1 MARLPGI
8 GSVRWPKL
16 NTSVRLP
23 SGGNVFFN
31 AQGFAVFDKSV
42 LRTNWKAINKG
53 PLKRA
58 GLLTRK
64 IMRRSIRRVKT
75 NEKRLQDLQ
84 SGKTKSLRRG
94 KPSKPGQP
102 PRSRTER
109 YGGHPFKKIFS
120 LPFTKQSYVVG
131 HVGWG
136 GVPTTPM
143 EAHEFGKTVSVKTVV
158 YPKKKRGKRR
168 SAKQRQSSRRAFL
181 SGKLKSQ
188 KSQVKI
194 VTKTVKMPKRPFAR
208 PALEKARPY
217 FAAMWKD
224 SLNKTVGAVHN

>member
-75 NEKRLQDLQ
+75 NEKRMQDFM
-84 SGKTKSLRRG
+84 SGKVKSLRQG
-94 KPSKPGQP
+94 KPSKIGQP
-102 PRSRTER
+102 PRSRTS
-109 YGGHPFKKIFS
+109 GHPFKMIYS
-120 LPFTKQSYVVG
+120 IPFNINYREAVVVG

-136 GVPTTPM
+136 GVPVTPM
-143 EAHEFGKTVSVKTVV
+143 EAHEFGKTVSIKKAV
-158 YPKKKRGKRR
+158 YAKKKKRYRR
-168 SAKQRQSSRRAFL
+168 SAKQRQSARRAFL
-181 SGKLKSQ
+181 SGKIKLQ
-188 KSQVKI
+188 KTPMRM
-194 VTKTVKMPKRPFAR
+194 VTRSVKMPKRPFAA
-208 PALEKARPY
+208 PALAKARPK
-217 FAAMWKD
+217 FAAMWKN
-224 SLNKTVGAVHN
+224 SVMKASAQVKS